1 LSTGKIKKEE
11 IPAEVLS
18 QYIGGKGLA
27 AWYCY
32 KEIKPGIDAL
42 SPENK
47 LMFFVGPLTGV
58 FNVFSRHLIAAK
70 SPQTGTFSDSYAG
83 GWFGAELAKAGW
95 LGIILEGKA
104 KHLSCLKIEGGAP
117 LEDEELAG
125 KSVYEADVVWDYR
138 VPTGPA
144 GRSWC
149 ASPSATTVPAGSGR
163 CGRGVLRGRA

>member
-1 LSTGKIKKEE
+1 MSAVLAKEDRMKRYLLRVDLSSGKIKKEE

-18 QYIGGKGLA
+18 AYIGGKGLA

-42 SPENK
+42 GPQNK

-58 FNVFSRHLIAAK
+58 LNVYSRHLIAAK

-95 LGIILEGKA
+95 MGIIFEGRA
-104 KHLSCLKIEGGAP
+104 KSLSLLRIEGDKAT
-117 LEDEELAG
+117 LEE
-125 KSVYEADVVWDYR
+125 R
-138 VPTGPA
+138 RA
-144 GRSWC
+144 GRQDHLRGGQLYKDCGWL
-149 ASPSATTVPAGSGR
+149 PSAR
-163 CGRGVLRGRA
+163 RARSW